1 MGIKSENIQIYK
13 YLTRP
18 ARPQS
23 RDASVEKLEKVAPTI
38 NIESDAMDDY
48 VRDPEYYHNVM
59 PEMQGMED
67 PKLRQVELAEGGMA
81 DQTFVKVVKPATAMQ
96 EKIAQKVYG
105 KTFNALDADRRAKIR
120 AGRITMNSTGV
131 NIMPVQERIAYTQK
145 RMQDFVSDFAKER
158 GRLPS
163 RQEIRNIGRFEIG
176 TVNKYIDQGIIQAG
190 EKGAT
195 MGLTNPKVI
204 ELKNDLRLL
213 DNNTYIR
220 DSFRKGQVPNIN
232 EVSKI
237 LNIKDKSI
245 AAYRVGQL
253 AATYTGDRQVEGI
266 KPKFKKGAEFIFENA
281 DTEYAPAFRRVREL
295 QIGKSV
301 GEKSISTTK
310 NAIKRLLQDAYPEG
324 ASYAIDEPAGISSS
338 VRRGT
343 TPYGIFG
350 QIIDSEINNTLKYA
364 FDRRKSVLEQQ
375 LQNAIENG
383 TPAEKKS
390 AVKKFNDVVSEYE
403 TKLNEGV
410 KPGQKRIKLFKV
422 SLDNPEKTIA
432 NYSELSDSYKDA
444 FQKNYKTRGY
454 AFQVPKDIK
463 PLSQIADELKIEEN
477 RAKLSKAAFKGDK
490 RVYSTFLPG
499 ANIVESLVDITGEG
513 LKDIGK
519 GAMKLS
525 PGLVGKGLV
534 KLLPGAGTA
543 YGIYDTAIAFQ
554 EGKSTPEIAF
564 RFVGAD
570 PLYNMVREYERLPE
584 QAQEIQKKKN
594 LQESFDAA
602 GKDIIDE
609 GLVQMFGRPEI
620 TPEEDLYLKQEKQK
634 VQQTIEQE
642 NKDRAAGRHGY
653 IQQLKSSFTN
663 EPMEFAKGGR
673 VFFKDGSKPVD
684 VSRRKFIKFAA
695 SLAALPFLGKFI
707 KPATK
712 AAPEV
717 VEAISKTAESV
728 PTYLNDLISKIKM
741 MGSSK
746 VLGKADNPEGFVKYQ
761 LGDYEVTDG
770 SNFTRVKR
778 VKDEGDYGYQEF
790 EMELR
795 KDPETGGLEYEE
807 ISVKPDRDGKL
818 KDFEFGIEDDVHLE
832 MKKFAD
838 ED

>member
-1 MGIKSENIQIYK
+1 MKPQTLQKSFDQYFRNIAGY
-13 YLTRP
+13 
-18 ARPQS
+18 
-23 RDASVEKLEKVAPTI
+23 
-38 NIESDAMDDY
+38 
-48 VRDPEYYHNVM
+48 
-59 PEMQGMED
+59 
-67 PKLRQVELAEGGMA
+67 
-81 DQTFVKVVKPATAMQ
+81 ATEQ
-96 EKIAQKVYG
+96 NIAQIR
-105 KTFNALDADRRAKIR
+105 KTQPNVAEALDLYRSGNEKA
-120 AGRITMNSTGV
+120 
-131 NIMPVQERIAYTQK
+131 
-145 RMQDFVSDFAKER
+145 AKE
-158 GRLPS
+158 LI
-163 RQEIRNIGRFEIG
+163 RQRIPEI
-176 TVNKYIDQGIIQAG
+176 T
-190 EKGAT
+190 T
-195 MGLTNPKVI
+195 
-204 ELKNDLRLL
+204 
-213 DNNTYIR
+213 
-220 DSFRKGQVPNIN
+220 
-232 EVSKI
+232 
-237 LNIKDKSI
+237 
-245 AAYRVGQL
+245 
-253 AATYTGDRQVEGI
+253 
-266 KPKFKKGAEFIFENA
+266 
-281 DTEYAPAFRRVREL
+281 
-295 QIGKSV
+295 
-301 GEKSISTTK
+301 TTK
-310 NAIKRLLQDAYPEG
+310 L
-324 ASYAIDEPAGISSS
+324 
-338 VRRGT
+338 GT
-343 TPYGIFG
+343 T
-350 QIIDSEINNTLKYA
+350 
-364 FDRRKSVLEQQ
+364 
-375 LQNAIENG
+375 AI
-383 TPAEKKS
+383 
-390 AVKKFNDVVSEYE
+390 
-403 TKLNEGV
+403 
-410 KPGQKRIKLFKV
+410 KPGQAGLFAEAIPGTKFV
-422 SLDNPEKTIA
+422 SEKII
-432 NYSELSDSYKDA
+432 
-444 FQKNYKTRGY
+444 Q
-454 AFQVPKDIK
+454 
-463 PLSQIADELKIEEN
+463 PLADLTVE
-477 RAKLSKAAFKGDK
+477 
-490 RVYSTFLPG
+490 G
-499 ANIVESLVDITGEG
+499 A
-513 LKDIGK
+513 KDIGK